1 MPDAT
6 GGQGIDMYRVIQEYL
21 RGDLQAQDQGF
32 GGVRPLVHQPD
43 IADQRDAMLL
53 EGRVNGRCG
62 GEAYGYG
69 HRCRKLQFFQ
79 VRMVLHDGLFSFRFR
94 T

>member
-1 MPDAT
+1 MPDTT
-6 GGQGIDMYRVIQEYL
+6 GRQRIDMNGMVKEYL

-32 GGVRPLVHQPD
+32 GDGRPFIHQPD

-62 GEAYGYG
+62 GETYGYG
-69 HRCRKLQFFQ
+69 HICRKLLFFQ
-79 VRMVLHDGLFSFRFR
+79 VSTHRMDGIFINQA
-94 T
+94 